1 MTLRTLLLGAAGACI
16 LAGGAAAQGFQNDG
30 VKIGV
35 LTDMSGTY
43 SDIAGQGSV
52 VAAQM
57 AIEDFGKQLNGKTV
71 EVVSADHQNKADI
84 SSATARQW
92 YDAEG
97 VDAIFDLVTSAT
109 ALAVREVA
117 RERGKIDM
125 VSGAA
130 TTALTGKACSP
141 TGFHWA
147 YDTAALANGTGGAT
161 VKNGGD
167 TWFFI
172 TADYAFGHALEAD
185 TSAVIEKDGGKV
197 LGSVRHP
204 FPNSD
209 FSSFLLQ
216 AQASGAK
223 VIGLANAGQDTTNA
237 IKQAAEFGIVESGQ
251 SLASLL
257 MFISDVHSLGLPA
270 AQGLL
275 LTTGYYWDL
284 DDESRPFAKRFFDK
298 TGKMPTMVH
307 AGVYSSVLH
316 YLKAVDAAGT
326 DDGKTVA
333 AKMHEMPVEDF
344 FARNADL
351 RVDGRLVH
359 DMYLARVK
367 KPEDSKYP
375 WDYFEIVTTIPGDQ
389 AYKPLS
395 KDCPLVTQ

>member
-1 MTLRTLLLGAAGACI
+1 MTLRNILLGAAGACI
-16 LAGGAAAQGFQNDG
+16 LAGSAAAQGFQNDG

-43 SDIAGQGSV
+43 SDIAGKGSV
-52 VAAQM
+52 VAAEM
-57 AIEDFGKQLNGKTV
+57 AIEDFGKQINGKAI
-71 EVVSADHQNKADI
+71 EIVSADHQNKADI

-92 YDAEG
+92 YDADG

-117 RERGKIDM
+117 REKGKIDM

-147 YDTAALANGTGGAT
+147 YDTGALANGTGGAT
-161 VKNGGD
+161 VANGGD

-185 TSAVIEKDGGKV
+185 TSAVVEKSGGKV

-204 FPNSD
+204 FPNAD

-284 DDESRPFAKRFFDK
+284 DEKSRPFAKRFFEK
-298 TGKMPTMVH
+298 TGQMPTMVH

-333 AKMHEMPVEDF
+333 DKMRELPVDDF

-367 KPEDSKYP
+367 KPDDSKEP
-375 WDYFEIVTTIPGDQ
+375 WDYFEIVATIPGEQ
-389 AYKPLS
+389 AYLPLT
-395 KDCPLVTQ
+395 KDCPLVTE

>member
-1 MTLRTLLLGAAGACI
+1 MRLRTLLLGAAGACI

-52 VAAQM
+52 VAAEM
-57 AIEDFGKQLNGKTV
+57 AIEDFGKQINGKAV

-92 YDAEG
+92 YDADG

-117 RERGKIDM
+117 REKGKIDV

-185 TSAVIEKDGGKV
+185 TSAVIVKDGGQV

-316 YLKAVDAAGT
+316 YLKAVEAAGT

-367 KPEDSKYP
+367 KPDESKYP
-375 WDYFEIVTTIPGDQ
+375 WDYFEIVSTIPGDQ

>member
-1 MTLRTLLLGAAGACI
+1 MRLRTLLLGAAGACI

-57 AIEDFGKQLNGKTV
+57 AIEDFGKQINGKTV

-92 YDAEG
+92 YDADG

-117 RERGKIDM
+117 REKGKIDV

-185 TSAVIEKDGGKV
+185 TTAVIEKNGGKV

-284 DDESRPFAKRFFDK
+284 DDESRPFAKRFFEK

-316 YLKAVDAAGT
+316 YLKAVEAAGT

-333 AKMHEMPVEDF
+333 AKMHEMPVDDF
-344 FARNADL
+344 FARNGDL

-367 KPEDSKYP
+367 KPDESKYP
-375 WDYFEIVTTIPGDQ
+375 WDYFEIVATIPGDQ

-395 KDCPLVTQ
+395 KDCPLVTE

>member
-1 MTLRTLLLGAAGACI
+1 MTFRTLLLGAAGACI
-16 LAGGAAAQGFQNDG
+16 LAGSAAAQGFQNDG

-197 LGSVRHP
+197 LGAVRHP

-284 DDESRPFAKRFFDK
+284 DDESRPFAQRFFEK

-333 AKMHEMPVEDF
+333 AKMHEMPVDDF
-344 FARNADL
+344 FARNGEL

-367 KPEDSKYP
+367 KPEQSTKP
-375 WDYFEIVTTIPGDQ
+375 WDYFEIVATIPGDQ

-395 KDCPLVTQ
+395 TDCPLVTQ

>member
-1 MTLRTLLLGAAGACI
+1 MTLRTFLLGAAGACI

-52 VAAQM
+52 VAAEM

-197 LGSVRHP
+197 LGAVRHP

-257 MFISDVHSLGLPA
+257 MFISDVHSLGMPA

-284 DDESRPFAKRFFDK
+284 DDESRPFAQRFFDK
-298 TGKMPTMVH
+298 TGKMPTLVH

-333 AKMHEMPVEDF
+333 AKMHEMPVDDF
-344 FARNADL
+344 FARNGEL

-367 KPEDSKYP
+367 KPDASTKP
-375 WDYFEIVTTIPGDQ
+375 WDYFEIVATIPGDQ

-395 KDCPLVTQ
+395 KDCALVTE

>member
-16 LAGGAAAQGFQNDG
+16 LAGSAAAQGFQNDS

-43 SDIAGQGSV
+43 SDIAGKGSV
-52 VAAQM
+52 VAAEM
-57 AIEDFGKQLNGKTV
+57 AIEDFGKQLNGKAI

-92 YDAEG
+92 YDADG

-117 RERGKIDM
+117 REKGKIDV

-147 YDTAALANGTGGAT
+147 YDTAALANGTGSAT

-185 TSAVIEKDGGKV
+185 TTAVIEKNGGKV

-204 FPNSD
+204 FPSAD

-223 VIGLANAGQDTTNA
+223 VVGLANAGQDTTNA
-237 IKQAAEFGIVESGQ
+237 IKQAAEFGIVEGGQ
-251 SLASLL
+251 SLAALL

-333 AKMHEMPVEDF
+333 AKMHELPVTDF
-344 FARNADL
+344 FARNGRL
-351 RVDGRLVH
+351 RVDGRMVH

-367 KPEDSKYP
+367 KPDESKAP
-375 WDYFEIVTTIPGDQ
+375 WDYYEIVATIPGDQ

-395 KDCPLVTQ
+395 KDCPLVTE

>member
-1 MTLRTLLLGAAGACI
+1 MTLRTLLLGAVGACI

-344 FARNADL
+344 FARNANL

>member
-1 MTLRTLLLGAAGACI
+1 MTFRTLLLGAAGACI
-16 LAGGAAAQGFQNDG
+16 LAGSAAAQGFQNDG

-57 AIEDFGKQLNGKTV
+57 AIEDFGKPLNGKTV

-197 LGSVRHP
+197 LGAVRHP

-284 DDESRPFAKRFFDK
+284 DDESRPFAQRFFEK

-333 AKMHEMPVEDF
+333 AKMHEMPVDDF
-344 FARNADL
+344 FARNGEL

-367 KPEDSKYP
+367 KPEQSTKP
-375 WDYFEIVTTIPGDQ
+375 WDYFEIVATIPGDQ

-395 KDCPLVTQ
+395 TDCPLVTQ

>member
-1 MTLRTLLLGAAGACI
+1 MRLRTLLLGAAGACI

-57 AIEDFGKQLNGKTV
+57 AIEDFGKQINGKAV

-92 YDAEG
+92 YDADG

-117 RERGKIDM
+117 REKGKIDV

-185 TSAVIEKDGGKV
+185 TTAVIEKNGGKV

-316 YLKAVDAAGT
+316 YLKAVEAAGT

-333 AKMHEMPVEDF
+333 AKMHEMPVDDF
-344 FARNADL
+344 FARNGDL

-367 KPEDSKYP
+367 KPDESKYP
-375 WDYFEIVTTIPGDQ
+375 WDYFEIVATIPGDQ

-395 KDCPLVTQ
+395 KDCPLVTE

>member
-1 MTLRTLLLGAAGACI
+1 MTFRTLLLGAAGACI
-16 LAGGAAAQGFQNDG
+16 LAGAAAAQGFQNDG

-147 YDTAALANGTGGAT
+147 YDTAALANGTGSAT

-167 TWFFI
+167 TWFFV

-185 TSAVIEKDGGKV
+185 TSAVIEKNGGKV

-251 SLASLL
+251 SLAALL

-284 DDESRPFAKRFFDK
+284 DDESRPFAQRFFDK

-333 AKMHEMPVEDF
+333 AKMHEMPVDDF
-344 FARNADL
+344 FARNGEL

-367 KPEDSKYP
+367 KPDESTKP
-375 WDYFEIVTTIPGDQ
+375 WDYFEIVATIPGDQ

-395 KDCPLVTQ
+395 TDCPLVTQ

>member
-1 MTLRTLLLGAAGACI
+1 MTLRTFLLGAAGACI

-57 AIEDFGKQLNGKTV
+57 AIEDFGKQLNGKAI

-147 YDTAALANGTGGAT
+147 YDTAALANGTGSAT

-167 TWFFI
+167 TWFFV

-185 TSAVIEKDGGKV
+185 TTAVIEKNGGKV

-251 SLASLL
+251 SLAALL

-333 AKMHEMPVEDF
+333 AKMHEMPVTDF
-344 FARNADL
+344 FARNGKL
-351 RVDGRLVH
+351 RVDGRMVH

-367 KPEDSKYP
+367 KPDESKYP
-375 WDYFEIVTTIPGDQ
+375 WDYYEIVSVIPGDQ

-395 KDCPLVTQ
+395 KDCPLVTE

>member
-1 MTLRTLLLGAAGACI
+1 MTMRTLLLGAAGACI
-16 LAGGAAAQGFQNDG
+16 LAGGAAAPGFQNDG

-57 AIEDFGKQLNGKTV
+57 AIEDFGKQINGKAV

-92 YDAEG
+92 YDADG

-117 RERGKIDM
+117 REKGKIDV

-237 IKQAAEFGIVESGQ
+237 IKQAAEFGIVEGGQ

-284 DDESRPFAKRFFDK
+284 DDESRPFAQRFFDK

-316 YLKAVDAAGT
+316 YLKAVEAAGT

-333 AKMHEMPVEDF
+333 AKMHEMPVDDF
-344 FARNADL
+344 FARNGDL

-367 KPEDSKYP
+367 KPDQSTKP
-375 WDYFEIVTTIPGDQ
+375 WDYFEIVATIPGDQ

>member
-1 MTLRTLLLGAAGACI
+1 MTMRTLLLGAAGACI
-16 LAGGAAAQGFQNDG
+16 LAGSAAAQGFQNDG

-52 VAAQM
+52 VAAEM
-57 AIEDFGKQLNGKTV
+57 AIEDFGKQINGKAI

-147 YDTAALANGTGGAT
+147 YDTAALANGTGSAT

-167 TWFFI
+167 SWFFV

-185 TSAVIEKDGGKV
+185 TTAVIEKNGGKV

-204 FPNSD
+204 FPNAD

-251 SLASLL
+251 SLAALL

-333 AKMHEMPVEDF
+333 AKMHEMPVTDF
-344 FARNADL
+344 FARNGKL
-351 RVDGRLVH
+351 RVDGRMVH

-367 KPEDSKYP
+367 KPDESKYP
-375 WDYFEIVTTIPGDQ
+375 WDYYEIVSVIPGDQ

>member
-1 MTLRTLLLGAAGACI
+1 MRLRTLLLGAAGACI

-57 AIEDFGKQLNGKTV
+57 AIEDFGKQINGKTV

-92 YDAEG
+92 YDADG

-117 RERGKIDM
+117 REKGKIDV

-185 TSAVIEKDGGKV
+185 TTAVIEKNGGKV

-284 DDESRPFAKRFFDK
+284 DDESRPFAKRFFEK

-316 YLKAVDAAGT
+316 YLKAVEAAGT

-333 AKMHEMPVEDF
+333 AKMHGMPVDDF
-344 FARNADL
+344 FARNGDL

-367 KPEDSKYP
+367 KPDESKYP
-375 WDYFEIVTTIPGDQ
+375 WDYFEIVATIPGDQ

-395 KDCPLVTQ
+395 KDCPLVTE

>member
-30 VKIGV
+30 IKIGV

>member
-1 MTLRTLLLGAAGACI
+1 MTMRTLLLGAAGACI

-57 AIEDFGKQLNGKTV
+57 AIEDFGKQINGKDV

-117 RERGKIDM
+117 REKGKIDM

-197 LGSVRHP
+197 LGAVRHP

-284 DDESRPFAKRFFDK
+284 DEESRPFAKRFFEK

-344 FARNADL
+344 FARNAEL

-367 KPEDSKYP
+367 KPEDSKEP
-375 WDYFEIVTTIPGDQ
+375 WDYFDIVTTIPGDQ

-395 KDCPLVTQ
+395 TDCPLVTQ